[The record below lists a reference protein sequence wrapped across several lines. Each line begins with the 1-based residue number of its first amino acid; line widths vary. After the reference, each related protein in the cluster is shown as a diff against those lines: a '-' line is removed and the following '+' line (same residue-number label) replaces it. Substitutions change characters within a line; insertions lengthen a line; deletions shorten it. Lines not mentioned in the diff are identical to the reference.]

1 GATGTFYVNIN
12 SDTPFDRVIASSTSY
27 GFEFDNVAL
36 AVNPASPIGV
46 SPIPEPGTYA
56 MLLAG
61 LAMVGTMVRRRTTST
76 R

>member
-1 GATGTFYVNIN
+1 MNIN
-12 SDTPFDRVIASSTSY
+12 SDTPFDRVVASSTSY

-36 AVNPASPIGV
+36 GVNPVDPIGV

-61 LAMVGTMVRRRTTST
+61 LALVGAMVRRRTTST
-76 R
+76 H